1 MAITRIMGINVS
13 DRKQIAFD
21 VQKVLTKYG
30 CSIRTRLG
38 LNDTDEEHCGS
49 GGLIILELSG
59 EPTEWDK
66 LEKELASIGNI
77 EVNKM
82 DFEKN
87 LA

>member
-13 DRKQIAFD
+13 DRKQVAFD

-59 EPTEWDK
+59 DPVEWGR
-66 LEKELASIGNI
+66 LEKDLSAIGNI
-77 EVNKM
+77 QVNTM